1 MEALCQRTRT
11 VFHKRLYAGSARLLK
26 RNTCHIRILTTTP
39 QPDASPSAGCA
50 RALNASQSFEEL
62 QQKLFCR
69 MNTGQSPPTHG
80 KSATASLESILSDL
94 LSSAHPWLPGHSLDS
109 RLPDA
114 HPHPSTTAPPA
125 AAQPSTLPQK
135 IQVLKSKV
143 GRPPKKRPKLGQPNS
158 HYTESFM
165 TQPAARI
172 DARASSVAIAPRSP
186 APPTPAATSK
196 PAASAPS
203 TTPGPANPPLHS
215 GLADYIHM
223 VQQQFVEAQQRLSNA
238 FALAQ
243 LQQPGIARSAAS
255 DYSNSAAAMDPALLQ
270 YLHQSQGSSQL
281 SQLLMPLPDGRV
293 HNQSGYSLPHLG
305 SLQQNAEM
313 ARNQQLLQMHQ
324 HLMFQQQAAS
334 QQMPTLLPDLLSYY
348 PQLRDSV
355 CLGNAAPQ

>member
-1 MEALCQRTRT
+1 MGI
-11 VFHKRLYAGSARLLK
+11 VFGLLP
-26 RNTCHIRILTTTP
+26 LLGLG
-39 QPDASPSAGCA
+39 PSG
-50 RALNASQSFEEL
+50 E
-62 QQKLFCR
+62 
-69 MNTGQSPPTHG
+69 
-80 KSATASLESILSDL
+80 
-94 LSSAHPWLPGHSLDS
+94 
-109 RLPDA
+109 
-114 HPHPSTTAPPA
+114 
-125 AAQPSTLPQK
+125 
-135 IQVLKSKV
+135 
-143 GRPPKKRPKLGQPNS
+143 
-158 HYTESFM
+158 
-165 TQPAARI
+165 RI
-172 DARASSVAIAPRSP
+172 DHAGMMEDQRAHDIRQALTRGQEISQEQAEFMAKYQ
-186 APPTPAATSK
+186 A
-196 PAASAPS
+196 
-203 TTPGPANPPLHS
+203 
-215 GLADYIHM
+215 
-223 VQQQFVEAQQRLSNA
+223 QQQFVEAQQRLSNA